1 MMKNAKRLGL
11 AGMALAVALSP
22 AVLVSTSVQASPRA
36 VSTVPAP
43 AADAVELPALPGRYD
58 VGTLTRALTDHHRA
72 DPFAP
77 TPQDRSVMIQLWYP
91 ATDVE
96 QSAPAPYMTSAL
108 AAFEENA
115 SGLPAGTLGSIRTR
129 AHVDAPP
136 RRTRGG
142 WPVVLFSPGSGS
154 SRSLYTTMVEDLA
167 SQGFVVVAIDHP
179 YDADAVEFPGGR
191 LVLRNQPPDSDQ
203 TNAAAVAVR
212 ADDTKFVLN
221 ELSMLH
227 GRLRGT
233 MNLHRVGM
241 FGHSMGGATTAA
253 AMRTDPRIA
262 AGVDLDGTLYGPV
275 VDAGLSRPFLLMS
288 SAGHDRSNDG
298 TWATFWSHLRGWH
311 RDLKVA
317 GSGHLTYTD
326 IAPLSGPLHLAG
338 MFPTEMTGTI
348 DGDRA
353 VQIEQT
359 YLTAYFDRF
368 LRNAPTPLLDG
379 PDARYPEVLFED

>member
-1 MMKNAKRLGL
+1 MMKNPRRFGL
-11 AGMALAVALSP
+11 AGVALA
-22 AVLVSTSVQASPRA
+22 AVLTSALLVPTSVHASSRA
-36 VSTVPAP
+36 VSAVSASD
-43 AADAVELPALPGRYD
+43 ADGIELPALPGRYD
-58 VGTLTRALTDHHRA
+58 VGTLTRELTDRHRM

-77 TPQDRSVMIQLWYP
+77 APRRRSVMVQLWYP
-91 ATDVE
+91 ATDVDRT
-96 QSAPAPYMTSAL
+96 APAPYMTPAL

-115 SGLPAGTLGSIRTR
+115 SGLPAGTLSAIRTH

-136 RRTRGG
+136 RRARGG

-179 YDADAVEFPGGR
+179 YDADAVEFPGGQ
-191 LVLRNQPPDSDQ
+191 LVLRSQPPDSVQ

-212 ADDTKFVLN
+212 AEDTSFVLD
-221 ELSMLH
+221 ELSMLD

-233 MNLHRVGM
+233 MNLRRVGM
-241 FGHSMGGATTAA
+241 FGHSMGGATAAA
-253 AMRTDPRIA
+253 AMRTDPRLA
-262 AGVDLDGTLYGPV
+262 AGLDLDGTLYGPV

-288 SAGHDRSNDG
+288 SAAHDRSNDG
-298 TWATFWSHLRGWH
+298 TWAAFWSHLRGWR

-317 GSGHLTYTD
+317 GSGHLTYSD
-326 IAPLSGPLHLAG
+326 VAPLSGPLHLASI
-338 MFPTEMTGTI
+338 FPPELTGTI

-368 LRNAPTPLLDG
+368 LRSAPVPLLDG
-379 PDARYPEVLFED
+379 PDPTFPEVLFED